1 MNTSNFSGKVALITG
16 AAGNLGTAVA
26 AAFLAAGAQ
35 LALVDLDMGR
45 LEQVYP
51 NHAPARL
58 LLAADLLDE
67 ASVARAVDAAAAT
80 FGRIDIVCNIAGGF
94 TSGTAVHETP
104 SGTWRAMFDLNAMS
118 VVNVAKAVV
127 PRMIAAGAGNIVN
140 VAAAAS
146 VRGQPNMAPYIV
158 AKNAVVRLTESMAAE
173 LRGYGVCVCC
183 VMPTIIDTPQNR
195 QAMPGADTSQWTPP
209 AAIVEVILFLASD
222 AAMIVTGG
230 SIQLAGRGRSE
241 GLSIASP

>member
-26 AAFLAAGAQ
+26 AAFHAAGAQ

-45 LEQVYP
+45 LAQVYP
-51 NHAPARL
+51 NHGPARF

-67 ASVARAVDAAAAT
+67 TSVARAVDAAAAT
-80 FGRIDIVCNIAGGF
+80 FGRIDVVCNIAGGF

-118 VVNVAKAVV
+118 VVNVTKAVV
-127 PRMIAAGAGNIVN
+127 PRMVAAGAGNIVN

-158 AKNAVVRLTESMAAE
+158 AKNAVVRLTESMASE

-195 QAMPGADTSQWTPP
+195 AAMPDADTTSWTPP
-209 AAIVEVILFLASD
+209 APIAEVMLFLASD
-222 AAMIVTGG
+222 AALIISGCAIPITGKP
-230 SIQLAGRGRSE
+230 R
-241 GLSIASP
+241 

>member
-1 MNTSNFSGKVALITG
+1 MNTLNFSGKVALITG

-26 AAFLAAGAQ
+26 AAFHAAGAQ

-51 NHAPARL
+51 DHAPARL

-67 ASVARAVDAAAAT
+67 TSVARAVDSAAAT

-195 QAMPGADTSQWTPP
+195 AAMPGADTSQWTPP
-209 AAIVEVILFLASD
+209 AAIAEVILFLASD
-222 AAMIVTGG
+222 VAMVISGCAVQI
-230 SIQLAGRGRSE
+230 SGRPRQ
-241 GLSIASP
+241 

>member
-16 AAGNLGTAVA
+16 AAGNLGTAVT
-26 AAFLAAGAQ
+26 AAFHAAGAQ

-51 NHAPARL
+51 DHGPARL

-67 ASVARAVDAAAAT
+67 ASVARAVDSAAAT

-104 SGTWRAMFDLNAMS
+104 SGTWHAMFDLNAMS

-127 PRMIAAGAGNIVN
+127 PRMIATGAGNIVN

-173 LRGYGVCVCC
+173 LRGYGICVCC
-183 VMPTIIDTPQNR
+183 VLPTIIDTPQNR

-209 AAIVEVILFLASD
+209 AAIAEVIRFLASD
-222 AAMIVTGG
+222 VAVVISGCAVPISG
-230 SIQLAGRGRSE
+230 QPRK
-241 GLSIASP
+241 